1 MNEKYINKFGVSEMY
16 EWDIFPGV
24 ENKFGRFV
32 QFNKLNTDKI
42 NLAYD
47 NNLDVIGVSSVNYSV
62 VSDNPSE
69 WHLRYMAND
78 YGDIYMQKERLAVG
92 NKTYDQIEEF
102 SYIRTFPYEQYIPIE
117 NKAYNKQAKYNKR
130 TNRNEWIAV
139 TMLGKAIVQ
148 DNGKCKPGEYCVP
161 QFSEITDEAGLA
173 VPGNKDDK
181 NAYYV
186 LKRISDK
193 TIMILMR

>member
-69 WHLRYMAND
+69 WHLRYLSND

-92 NKTYDQIEEF
+92 NKTYDQLEEF

-117 NKAYNKQAKYNKR
+117 NKSYNKQVKYNKR

-161 QFSEITDEAGLA
+161 QFSEITDKAGLA